1 MEQKKKKQED
11 VLVVRD
17 EKTGE
22 ISVVAGLDARG
33 YPKRAQA
40 KAEHSQEFL
49 RFDRHGDAIDNFM
62 RNFYRQCKEPTR
74 FGFYRVAADTVE
86 ALLPVIKDL
95 LKDPVANADLLAPH
109 KVDTSA
115 YQQAEEQQTTEEA
128 KKENAETETEEQQ
141 TAEEAKR
148 ENTETETEEQQ
159 AAEEVKR
166 ENAETEAE
174 EQQAAEEVKREN
186 AETEAEEQQAAEE
199 AKRENGE
206 TEAEGQQTAEEVKRE
221 NAETESE
228 EQQAEEVK
236 RENAETE
243 AEEQQ
248 AAEEA
253 KRENTEENNVEQKT
267 DEKMEEMKQKNQE
280 QQPQAAETQAAQ
292 GQEPAQDGQTQTKPQ
307 RANLIA
313 DSDVDWKELE
323 QFGVKRE
330 NLSEKDMKALMNYG
344 KTRLVT
350 VEPVLG
356 GERYELQARL
366 SLQKAEDG
374 KLKLTPHF
382 VRHEPRLDVPYNGY
396 TFTDEDKQA
405 LKQTGNLGKLVNV
418 ADTKTGE
425 MRLAYVSIDRLT
437 NEIVDVPT
445 NKVRIP
451 NRIGLTELSKAEQE
465 ILRAGLALPK
475 EVTLKGGRKFEA
487 MLQVN
492 ADKRDVEFVPE
503 HLWQGQSQRRGNGQE
518 KKQKSPEA
526 PDATGQQQK
535 EDGNQENGQR
545 RNRSWTNEDGS
556 IRPIGK
562 WKDDKFTEQ
571 QKADYVAGK
580 VVVLANAKDDKGQPC
595 TKYLKFDREKGRPL
609 TYSENPDLAQTVAP
623 SNESRTQLA
632 VNNEGKTNEATRHVK
647 EPLQQGQTAPKDDAQ
662 KQQQEKPKKSKGMKV
677 S

>member
-86 ALLPVIKDL
+86 ALLSVIKDL

-115 YQQAEEQQTTEEA
+115 YQQAEEQQAAEEM
-128 KKENAETETEEQQ
+128 KRENAETETEEQQ
-141 TAEEAKR
+141 TAEDAKR
-148 ENTETETEEQQ
+148 ENGETESEEQQ
-159 AAEEVKR
+159 VAEK
-166 ENAETEAE
+166 
-174 EQQAAEEVKREN
+174 
-186 AETEAEEQQAAEE
+186 

-206 TEAEGQQTAEEVKRE
+206 TEAE
-221 NAETESE
+221 
-228 EQQAEEVK
+228 EQQV
-236 RENAETE
+236 
-243 AEEQQ
+243 
-248 AAEEA
+248 AEEA

-280 QQPQAAETQAAQ
+280 QQPQAAETQTAQ
-292 GQEPAQDGQTQTKPQ
+292 GQQPVQEGQAQAKPEKP
-307 RANLIA
+307 NLIA

-323 QFGVKRE
+323 QFGVKKE

-344 KTRLVT
+344 KTNLVT
-350 VEPVLG
+350 VNPTFG
-356 GERYELQARL
+356 GDSYELQARL
-366 SLQKAEDG
+366 SFQKTEDG
-374 KLKLTPHF
+374 ALKLTPHF
-382 VRHEPRLDVPYNGY
+382 VRHEPRLDIPHNGY
-396 TFTDEDKQA
+396 TFTDEDKKK
-405 LKQTGNLGKLVNV
+405 LKQTGNLGRLVDV

-425 MRLAYVSIDRLT
+425 MRPSYISIDRLT
-437 NEIVDVPT
+437 NEIVDIPAS
-445 NKVRIP
+445 KVRIP
-451 NRIGLTELSKAEQE
+451 DRIGLTELLKPEQD

-475 EVTLKGGRKFEA
+475 EVTLKNGRKFEA
-487 MLQVN
+487 VLQVS
-492 ADKRDVEFVPE
+492 AEKRDVEFVPE
-503 HLWQGQSQRRGNGQE
+503 YLWQGQSQRRGNGQE
-518 KKQKSPEA
+518 KKQQSPEA
-526 PDATGQQQK
+526 SDAPGQQQK
-535 EDGNQENGQR
+535 EAGSQENGQR

-562 WKDDKFTEQ
+562 WKDDIFTEQ

-580 VVVLANAKDDKGQPC
+580 TVVLANAKDDQGQPC
-595 TKYLKFDREKGRPL
+595 TKYLKFNREKGRPL
-609 TYSENPDLAQTVAP
+609 PRP
-623 SNESRTQLA
+623 MR
-632 VNNEGKTNEATRHVK
+632 ATHSS
-647 EPLQQGQTAPKDDAQ
+647 P
-662 KQQQEKPKKSKGMKV
+662 
-677 S
+677 

>member
-128 KKENAETETEEQQ
+128 KKENGETETEEQQ
-141 TAEEAKR
+141 T
-148 ENTETETEEQQ
+148 
-159 AAEEVKR
+159 
-166 ENAETEAE
+166 
-174 EQQAAEEVKREN
+174 
-186 AETEAEEQQAAEE
+186 
-199 AKRENGE
+199 
-206 TEAEGQQTAEEVKRE
+206 
-221 NAETESE
+221 
-228 EQQAEEVK
+228 AEEVK

-280 QQPQAAETQAAQ
+280 QQQTAETQAAQ

-313 DSDVDWKELE
+313 DGDVDWKELE

-526 PDATGQQQK
+526 PDAPGQQQK

-632 VNNEGKTNEATRHVK
+632 VNNEGKTNEATKHLK
-647 EPLQQGQTAPKDDAQ
+647 EPLTQGQTAPKDDAQ